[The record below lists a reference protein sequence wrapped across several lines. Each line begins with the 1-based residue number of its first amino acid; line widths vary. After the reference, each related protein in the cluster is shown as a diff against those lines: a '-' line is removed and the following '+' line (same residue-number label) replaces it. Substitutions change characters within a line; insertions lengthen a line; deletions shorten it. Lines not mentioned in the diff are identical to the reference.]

1 MIGVPRAFLGMFL
14 TCFHPWS
21 GAFSAPPLAHAAVT
35 PASPKHIFIVLSR
48 EDVSGENNEAAHSKR
63 RVDADHY
70 PHDPPLEDTCG
81 K

>member
-1 MIGVPRAFLGMFL
+1 MMIEHERGCKCDEQREPRDA
-14 TCFHPWS
+14 
-21 GAFSAPPLAHAAVT
+21 APAAVT

-70 PHDPPLEDTCG
+70 PRDPPLEDTCG